1 LSLNLHRMYL
11 PREVIVGKGSL
22 NLVGDVCGSLGFT
35 GKVLIITGTKTLH
48 IAGQKVMD
56 ILQNEGLEVH
66 CHIVSSQSSTMKD
79 VKEAEEKIRRYEPQ
93 VVFGVGGGTKIDIAK
108 LSSANQNVPFISI
121 PTTASHD
128 SMASP
133 FASIKGTG
141 RPYSIKAQ
149 SPIAVIA
156 DTSIIMD
163 APYRFT
169 ASGCGDVISKV
180 TSTKDWK
187 LAYER
192 KKEKYYGQ
200 YASSLASMSAKHIID
215 NANLIKPRSEEG
227 VRVLLEALV
236 SCGVAM
242 CIAGT
247 SRPCSGSEHLFSH
260 ALDLI
265 APNHGLHGEQCGL
278 GTIMMAALHGLDWER
293 IRDTLR
299 RVGAPIHAS
308 DIGVD
313 DDCIVEALVKAR
325 EIRPERYTILNEKPL
340 TWNSAKRL
348 AEDTDVIG

>member
-1 LSLNLHRMYL
+1 MSLNLHRMHL

-22 NLVGDVCGSLGFT
+22 NLVGDVCSSLGFA
-35 GKVLIITGTKTLH
+35 GKILIITGTKTLH